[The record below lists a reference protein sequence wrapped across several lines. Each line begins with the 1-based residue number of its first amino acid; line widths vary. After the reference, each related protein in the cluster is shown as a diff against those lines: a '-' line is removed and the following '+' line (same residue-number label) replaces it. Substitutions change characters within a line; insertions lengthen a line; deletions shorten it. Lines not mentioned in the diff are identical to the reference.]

1 MRGSGAN
8 TTNKRPN
15 STTYPLALRFRSL
28 AAQMSSR
35 GRSGSHAVA
44 DSRFA
49 AARAEELRLASQ
61 RAAVSQMQ
69 HRQMEATWMSRT
81 GEVVAR
87 VGERERCVR
96 GARRTCVSQT

>member
-1 MRGSGAN
+1 
-8 TTNKRPN
+8 
-15 STTYPLALRFRSL
+15 
-28 AAQMSSR
+28 MSSR